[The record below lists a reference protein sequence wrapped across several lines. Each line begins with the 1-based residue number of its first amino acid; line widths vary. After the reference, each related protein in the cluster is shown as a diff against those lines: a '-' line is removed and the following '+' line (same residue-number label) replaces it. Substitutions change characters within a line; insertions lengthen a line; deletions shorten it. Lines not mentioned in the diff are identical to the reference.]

1 MARLKVKVAPGSKR
15 NALAGWMGDTL
26 KLQVRAPP
34 EKGRAN
40 EAVIALL
47 AAELGCPKSA
57 VEVVAG
63 ATSRSKTVTVEGWT
77 ESDLR
82 HALS

>member
-15 NALAGWMGDTL
+15 NAIAGWMGDTL
-26 KLQVRAPP
+26 KLQVQAPP

-47 AAELGCPKSA
+47 ASELGCPKSA
-57 VEVVAG
+57 IRVVAG
-63 ATSRSKTVTVEGWT
+63 ATSRSKTVLVEGWD
-77 ESDLR
+77 EPDLR
-82 HALS
+82 TALS